1 MATGVVVAVPGSING
16 PFWPHPA
23 LNPVPA
29 AITDQASRAAGRHAR
44 PALRVRPALH
54 VRQALHVGQA
64 LHARRGGWLD
74 TLDFN
79 FIAGILSTM
88 TSANAPVVLPT
99 TASTSPPAT
108 PSVTPP
114 ATPLSDAEFHRL
126 AHAVL
131 AQVEA
136 TVDRW
141 LDDDVIDIDS
151 QRTGGL
157 LELSLP
163 GGSKIILN
171 TQPPLQELWL
181 AAKAGGHHYRHVAG
195 HWLDTRDGSEFFA
208 ALSQHTRAQA
218 GQAGQALVFSAS

>member
-1 MATGVVVAVPGSING
+1 
-16 PFWPHPA
+16 
-23 LNPVPA
+23 
-29 AITDQASRAAGRHAR
+29 
-44 PALRVRPALH
+44 
-54 VRQALHVGQA
+54 
-64 LHARRGGWLD
+64 
-74 TLDFN
+74 
-79 FIAGILSTM
+79 M
-88 TSANAPVVLPT
+88 TAANAP
-99 TASTSPPAT
+99 AT
-108 PSVTPP
+108 PPTTPP

-126 AHAVL
+126 SHAVL
-131 AQVEA
+131 AAIEA

-195 HWLDTRDGSEFFA
+195 RWLDTRDGSEFFT
-208 ALSQHTRAQA
+208 ALSQHASA
-218 GQAGQALVFSAS
+218 QAGQALVFSAP